1 MTRAYIYTAKYVSV
15 IQKIENPACVHLK
28 AKS

>member
-1 MTRAYIYTAKYVSV
+1 MMRVYNYTAKYVSV
-15 IQKIENPACVHLK
+15 IQKNKNPAGGNLK